1 MSPAGFAFFNWSFM
15 RVYFLAAFAAG
26 AAPFAAGAPLAAVG
40 ALFGISFLRRAWP
53 VALTEGRTTTRP
65 PSDPGTAPLIIN
77 RLRATSIS
85 TMRKFSMVRF
95 LTPMWP
101 DMRLPLNTR
110 PGVWGWQMEPG
121 AGCEP
126 GFPVF

>member
-15 RVYFLAAFAAG
+15 RVYFLAAFEAG
-26 AAPFAAGAPLAAVG
+26 AAPLAAGAPLAAVG
-40 ALFGISFLRRAWP
+40 ALFGISFLRRACP

-65 PSDPGTAPLIIN
+65 PSDPGTAPLINN
-77 RLRATSIS
+77 RLRATSTS

-95 LTPMWP
+95 LTPIWP

-110 PGVWGWQMEPG
+110 PGVWRWPMEPG
-121 AGCEP
+121 ARCDTELP
-126 GFPVF
+126 